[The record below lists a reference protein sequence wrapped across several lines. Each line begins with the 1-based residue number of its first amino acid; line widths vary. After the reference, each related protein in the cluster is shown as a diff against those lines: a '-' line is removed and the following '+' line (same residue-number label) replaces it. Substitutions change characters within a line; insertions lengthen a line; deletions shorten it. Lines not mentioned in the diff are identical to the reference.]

1 MGEFATAL
9 SGPLLFLISISI
21 SRIKD
26 SPKIGTP
33 SSFGNHRAEFT
44 VIFAAG

>member
-9 SGPLLFLISISI
+9 SGPLLFLISI